1 MKPETLQLFQVC
13 FQAFSSFAIAAGV
26 LFAGYQFLQY
36 RKTQYVANFQKLVE
50 LQMHLREMRV
60 HDPALARVYRHDV
73 EHLSGDE
80 DVRLYFFNLMQL
92 SVFEIVWF
100 AARNDQIPADYF
112 RSWADRMRS
121 IVIEPTFQ
129 KMMAN
134 PSMKILHDDFQRYIT
149 AMMGEHGTPPVPRS

>member
-1 MKPETLQLFQVC
+1 MTTQQAALV
-13 FQAFSSFAIAAGV
+13 FQALSSLAIAAGV

-73 EHLSGDE
+73 EHLSSDE

-100 AARNDQIPADYF
+100 AARNGQIPADYF
-112 RSWADRMRS
+112 KSWADRMRS
-121 IVIEPTFQ
+121 IVIEPSFQ

-149 AMMGEHGTPPVPRS
+149 GMLGEQRPPAVKPS